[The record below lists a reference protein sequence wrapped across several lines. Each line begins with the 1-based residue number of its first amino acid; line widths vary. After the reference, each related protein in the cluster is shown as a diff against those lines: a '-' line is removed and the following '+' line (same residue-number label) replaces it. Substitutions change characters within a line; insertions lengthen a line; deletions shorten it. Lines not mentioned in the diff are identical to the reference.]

1 GEIIERISGKRLD
14 EYVKENITKPLNMK
28 DTMYNPSEKLKKRI
42 AATEYQPE
50 INRGLV
56 WGEVHDENA
65 WSLDGVAGHAGVFST
80 ANDLAKLAHMYV
92 NDGRYG
98 SKQLLKPETV
108 QLLVENQIPEFPGNE
123 HGLGWELSQ
132 IWYMDG

>member
-1 GEIIERISGKRLD
+1 
-14 EYVKENITKPLNMK
+14 
-28 DTMYNPSEKLKKRI
+28 MYNPPEKLKKRI
-42 AATEYQPE
+42 AATEYQPG

-98 SKQLLKPETV
+98 GKQLL
-108 QLLVENQIPEFPGNE
+108 QA
-123 HGLGWELSQ
+123 
-132 IWYMDG
+132 